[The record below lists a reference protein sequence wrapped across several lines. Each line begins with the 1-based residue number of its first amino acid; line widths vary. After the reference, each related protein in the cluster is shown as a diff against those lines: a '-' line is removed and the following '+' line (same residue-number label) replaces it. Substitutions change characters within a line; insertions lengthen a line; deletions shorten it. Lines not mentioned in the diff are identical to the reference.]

1 MGNKILQLPG
11 AETTEVAATTTGRS
25 NLNNS
30 SNSKHPQHNKR
41 NSKEVKTKNTNPEEV
56 ISWSVLNTHL
66 GLGSGSGIL
75 LSQNTLLKIFQLGR
89 ILDQNLPPSIRIS
102 PQY

>member
-30 SNSKHPQHNKR
+30 SNNKHPQH
-41 NSKEVKTKNTNPEEV
+41 NSKEVKTEE
-56 ISWSVLNTHL
+56 H
-66 GLGSGSGIL
+66 
-75 LSQNTLLKIFQLGR
+75 
-89 ILDQNLPPSIRIS
+89 
-102 PQY
+102 